1 MKEKIQ
7 KIIQLQDEI
16 NFKELFRSPAR
27 LFGYIYFYILIIIV
41 AIGIYFVKNLPTINK
56 NSVLPVVGVDTAT
69 VTDLQFSLPVN
80 LPAVD
85 VFQLA
90 NPTPELIEKGKNF
103 YNSNCSSCHGESG
116 KGDGAAGAF
125 MNPKPRNFTK
135 PEGWVNGRKISQ
147 MYKTLQEGIV
157 KSGMPSFSHI
167 NPEELFAVIHYIR
180 TFSKDFPEDTKNDLQ
195 ALNDT
200 YKLSEGKKTTGQIPT
215 SKASFLILTE
225 ASAERSLYTK
235 ILNFLSSNPGTE
247 FDAFITSRD
256 KFSAFLSKTISNNI
270 DKVEALNYIK
280 SNPISYGINPKF
292 LLEGKDF
299 QMNFLESLYSLFSKK
314 ESRL

>member
-41 AIGIYFVKNLPTINK
+41 AIGIYFVKNLSTINK
-56 NSVLPVVGVDTAT
+56 NSILPVVGVDTTT
-69 VTDLQFSLPVN
+69 VSDLQFSLPVN
-80 LPAVD
+80 LPPVD
-85 VFQLA
+85 VYQLA
-90 NPTPELIEKGKNF
+90 NPTPELIGRGKNF

-125 MNPKPRNFTK
+125 MNPKPRNFTN
-135 PEGWVNGRKISQ
+135 PEGWVNGRKISE
-147 MYKTLQEGIV
+147 MFKTLQEGIV
-157 KSGMPSFSHI
+157 KSGMPAFSHI

-180 TFSKDFPEDTKNDLQ
+180 TFSKDFPVDTKNDLQ

-200 YKLSEGKKTTGQIPT
+200 YRLSEGKRTTGQIPT

-225 ASAERSLYTK
+225 ASAERLLYTK
-235 ILNFLSSNPGTE
+235 ILNSISSNPNAE
-247 FDAFITSRD
+247 FDKFINSKE
-256 KFSAFLSKTISNNI
+256 KFTAFLSKVISNNT
-270 DKVEALNYIK
+270 DKIETLNFIK
-280 SNPISYGINPKF
+280 SNPLSCGINPKF
-292 LLEGKDF
+292 LLEDKVF
-299 QMNFLESLYSLFSKK
+299 QMNFLENYYSLFSKK
-314 ESRL
+314 ESKL